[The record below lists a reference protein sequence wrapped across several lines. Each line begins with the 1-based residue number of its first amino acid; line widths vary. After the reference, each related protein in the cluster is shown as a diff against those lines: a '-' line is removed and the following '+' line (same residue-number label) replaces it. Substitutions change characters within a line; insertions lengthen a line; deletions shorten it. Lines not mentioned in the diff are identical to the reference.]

1 MDDMTISRRKREHV
15 DIALNRD
22 VAFRNKT
29 SGFEAW
35 DFVHC
40 ALPETAFDAVDTRV
54 EFLGRGLS
62 FPFMVSAMTGGFR
75 GAADINRRLAE
86 VCQAEKI
93 ALGVGSQRQ
102 AFENGRHL
110 ETFRVVRRLAPDV
123 PVVGNI
129 GASEIVRMSDF
140 SPVEAMVDLV
150 AADAMAVHLN
160 PLQEL
165 LQPEGNRDFSGVLAA
180 IGRLAA
186 GLSVPVIVKEV
197 GCGVS
202 ADTARRLVE
211 AGVSWIDVAGAGGT
225 SWTGIESHR
234 GGGRGRMA
242 GVFWDWGIPTAESI
256 RMVRSVPGAAVI
268 ASGGIRNGLEAAKAV
283 ALGAELCGAAMP
295 VLKSLDAGPG
305 GLVRLVSEWRDQF
318 RAVLYLTGSR
328 ACADL
333 RRPGVLRRA
342 KTEAP

>member
-1 MDDMTISRRKREHV
+1 MTISRRKREHV
-15 DIALNRD
+15 DIALKRD
-22 VAFRNKT
+22 VAFRDKT

-40 ALPETAFDAVDTRV
+40 ALPEAAFDAVDTRV

-86 VCQAEKI
+86 VCQTEKI

-102 AFENGRHL
+102 AFENDRHL
-110 ETFRVVRRLAPDV
+110 ETFRVVRRLAPDI

-129 GASEIVRMSDF
+129 GASEITRLSDF

-150 AADAMAVHLN
+150 SADAMAVHLN

-180 IGRLAA
+180 ITRLTAA
-186 GLSVPVIVKEV
+186 LSVPVIVKEV
-197 GCGVS
+197 GCGIS
-202 ADTARRLVE
+202 TDTARRLVE
-211 AGVSWIDVAGAGGT
+211 AGVSWIDVAGSGGT

-234 GGGRGRMA
+234 GGRGRIA
-242 GVFWDWGIPTAESI
+242 AAFWDWGIPTAVSI
-256 RMVRSVPGAAVI
+256 RMVRSVPGASII

-295 VLKSLDAGPG
+295 VLRSLDAGPN
-305 GLVRLVSEWRDQF
+305 GLVRLISEWRDQF

-333 RRPGVLRRA
+333 RRPGVLRYA
-342 KTEAP
+342 KSEAP

>member
-1 MDDMTISRRKREHV
+1 MTISRRKREHV

-22 VAFRNKT
+22 VAFRDKT

-40 ALPETAFDAVDTRV
+40 ALPEASFDEIDSGI
-54 EFLGRGLS
+54 EFLGRSLS
-62 FPFMVSAMTGGFR
+62 FPFMVSAMTGGFK

-86 VCQAEKI
+86 VCQAEKV

-102 AFENGRHL
+102 SFENGRHL
-110 ETFRVVRRLAPDV
+110 ETFRVVRRLAPDI

-129 GASEIVRMSDF
+129 GASEIARLADF
-140 SPVEAMVDLV
+140 APIERMVDLV
-150 AADAMAVHLN
+150 AADAMAIHLN

-165 LQPEGNRDFSGVLAA
+165 LQPEGNRDFRGVLDA
-180 IGRLAA
+180 IGRLTAA
-186 GLSVPVIVKEV
+186 LSVPVIVKEV
-197 GCGVS
+197 GCGIS
-202 ADTARRLVE
+202 ADTARRLAE

-234 GGGRGRMA
+234 GGGRRRLA
-242 GVFWDWGIPTAESI
+242 GAFWDWGIPTAVSI
-256 RMVRSVPGAAVI
+256 GMARSAAGIRVI

-295 VLKSLDAGPG
+295 VLRSLDAGPR
-305 GLVRLVSEWRDQF
+305 GLVRLISEWREQF
-318 RAVLYLTGSR
+318 RAVLFLTASR
-328 ACADL
+328 TCEDL
-333 RRPGVLRRA
+333 RRPGVLRSA
-342 KTEAP
+342 KAAP

>member
-1 MDDMTISRRKREHV
+1 MTISRRKREHI
-15 DIALNRD
+15 DIARDRD
-22 VAFRNKT
+22 VAFRDKT

-40 ALPETAFDAVDTRV
+40 ALPEASFDKIDSGI

-102 AFENGRHL
+102 AFENNRHL
-110 ETFRVVRRLAPDV
+110 ETFRVVRRLAPDI

-129 GASEIVRMSDF
+129 GASEIARLTDF
-140 SPVEAMVDLV
+140 APVERMVELV

-165 LQPEGNRDFSGVLAA
+165 LQPEGNRDFRGVLDA

-186 GLSVPVIVKEV
+186 ALSVPVIIKEV
-197 GCGVS
+197 GCGIS

-234 GGGRGRMA
+234 GGRRRMA
-242 GVFWDWGIPTAESI
+242 GVFWDWGIPTAVSI
-256 RMVRSVPGAAVI
+256 GMVRTVPGVRVI
-268 ASGGIRNGLEAAKAV
+268 ASGGIRNGLDAAKAV
-283 ALGAELCGAAMP
+283 ALGAEICGAAMP
-295 VLKSLDAGPG
+295 VLKSLDSGPAG
-305 GLVRLVSEWRDQF
+305 LSRLIAEWRDQF
-318 RAVLYLTGSR
+318 KAVLYLTGSR
-328 ACADL
+328 ACRDL
-333 RRPGVLRRA
+333 HRPGVLRAA
-342 KTEAP
+342 KAAS